1 MYNIVKEGNY
11 LHRSPT
17 HIRKKLS
24 ANLSPELFEK
34 YQTRSISVRKGD
46 TVIIMRGAFQGVEG
60 KITRAVPK
68 KRVIYVEG
76 ITREKIDGTT
86 VPVPIHSSKVRI
98 KNLNLDDKR
107 RKETLER
114 RSKSSS

>member
-1 MYNIVKEGNY
+1 MHK
-11 LHRSPT
+11 SPV

-34 YQTRSISVRKGD
+34 YPTRSISVRKGD

-60 KITRAVPK
+60 KITSVVPK

-76 ITREKIDGTT
+76 ITREKIDGTS
-86 VPVPIHSSKVRI
+86 VPVPIHPSKVRI
-98 KNLNLDDKR
+98 KNLSLDDKR

-114 RSKSSS
+114 RYKRSS